1 MYNVYLLT
9 GSNQGD
15 RLAQLNKACCLLE
28 EKAGK
33 IRKRSLVYETAS
45 WGLEGLPAHYNQALF
60 LQTDLE
66 PPALLENI
74 HTIENLM
81 GRVRQQ
87 KWGIRNIDIDIIYFE
102 NFIIRRPQL
111 RVPHPLMQERNF
123 VLVPLTEIA
132 PDFIHPV
139 LLKTNKALLAE
150 SGDTLAV
157 KVVEAARM
165 R

>member
-15 RLAQLNKACCLLE
+15 RLAQLNEACRLLE
-28 EKAGK
+28 EKTGK
-33 IRKRSLVYETAS
+33 IRRRSSIYETAS
-45 WGLEGLPAHYNQALF
+45 WGLEGLPAHYNQALW
-60 LQTDLE
+60 LETDIE
-66 PPALLENI
+66 PFALLEII

-87 KWGIRNIDIDIIYFE
+87 RWGVRNLDIDIIYFE
-102 NFIIRRPQL
+102 NFIIQQPEL
-111 RVPHPLMQERNF
+111 WIPHPLMQERNF
-123 VLVPLTEIA
+123 VLAPLAEIA
-132 PDFIHPV
+132 PGFIHPV

-150 SGDTLAV
+150 SADTLAV